1 MDNQAIESIKQ
12 IIVIRIV
19 VITSNELVMSTK
31 FAKTTSINK
40 SNVFCQN
47 NIYITIKGIITYTKL
62 LKNKIKLKP
71 IRTQHKFLAVSL
83 TQQN

>member
-19 VITSNELVMSTK
+19 VFTSNELVMSTK

-47 NIYITIKGIITYTKL
+47 NIYITIKGIISYTKL
-62 LKNKIKLKP
+62 LKKNLKP

>member
-1 MDNQAIESIKQ
+1 M
-12 IIVIRIV
+12 V

-47 NIYITIKGIITYTKL
+47 NIYITIKSIISYTKL
-62 LKNKIKLKP
+62 LKNKTKLKP
-71 IRTQHKFLAVSL
+71 IRTQHKFLAISL